1 MEPSVK
7 NGSKHSFPS
16 QMCKCRLIK
25 GFGINVSKL
34 SMGINMSQIDAAF
47 LIMITKKVKVN
58 INVLGLR
65 MQHWILG
72 NTYDT
77 RVITK

>member
-1 MEPSVK
+1 
-7 NGSKHSFPS
+7 
-16 QMCKCRLIK
+16 
-25 GFGINVSKL
+25 
-34 SMGINMSQIDAAF
+34 MGINMSQIDAAF
-47 LIMITKKVKVN
+47 LIMIMKKVKVN

-77 RVITK
+77 RVITKKRYMMKIQTKIL